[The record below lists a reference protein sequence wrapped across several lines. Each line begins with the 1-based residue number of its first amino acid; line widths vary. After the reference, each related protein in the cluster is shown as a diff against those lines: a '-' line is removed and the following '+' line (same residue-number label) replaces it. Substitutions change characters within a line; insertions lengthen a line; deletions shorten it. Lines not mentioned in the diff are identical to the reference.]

1 VVLTLK
7 TDAKHAAII
16 FIKKYKFPFILN
28 WFSLLLKTQSTNI
41 FHQPDLFCI
50 KVNLMGLQN
59 KAFSLFITLIFSVY
73 GSSAFSQQLI
83 SEPAG
88 GMDENELEAS
98 EIMLPASNSA
108 IPSILDIP
116 SVNKYYTSWDTL
128 CVRRYSEIPPSTGD
142 SIDLPLFN
150 DYSTG
155 FVMPVEGT
163 FLSPFGYRGRRV
175 HAGVDI
181 KLEAGD
187 PVSVAFDGVVRMA
200 RYYSGYGNCVVV
212 RHYNGLETL
221 YGHLSKIKVK
231 VNQQVTAGDIIG
243 LGGRTGRASCNH
255 LHFETRFQGKAFNP
269 KQLID
274 FETFSLI
281 SDNFTVTRSTYGLS
295 RDYIPGVSG
304 SVLIADNSNVKS
316 NAKSSKSKKYHTI
329 KSGDTLSALSRK
341 YGTSVK
347 QICSIN
353 GIKPSKKLQLG
364 TKLRVR

>member
-1 VVLTLK
+1 
-7 TDAKHAAII
+7 
-16 FIKKYKFPFILN
+16 
-28 WFSLLLKTQSTNI
+28 
-41 FHQPDLFCI
+41 
-50 KVNLMGLQN
+50 MGLQK
-59 KAFSLFITLIFSVY
+59 KAFTLIISLVFSIY
-73 GSSAFSQQLI
+73 GSVAVAQQLA

-98 EIMLPASNSA
+98 EISLPPSNLP
-108 IPSILDIP
+108 IPSTLDIP
-116 SVNKYYTSWDTL
+116 LLNKYYSSWDTL
-128 CVRRYSEIPPSTGD
+128 CVRRYSEIIPSAGD
-142 SIDLPLFN
+142 SINLPLFN

-175 HAGVDI
+175 HSGVDI
-181 KLEAGD
+181 KLEEGD

-200 RYYSGYGNCVVV
+200 RRYSGYGNCVVV
-212 RHYNGLETL
+212 RHFNGLETL

-243 LGGRTGRASCNH
+243 LGGHTGRATCNH

-274 FETFSLI
+274 FNTYSLL
-281 SDNFTVTRSTYGLS
+281 SDTFTVTRSTYGLS
-295 RDYIPGVSG
+295 RDYIPG
-304 SVLIADNSNVKS
+304 NSNPIVAEDDGNVKS
-316 NAKSSKSKKYHTI
+316 KSKAKSSKSKKYHTI
-329 KSGDTLSALSRK
+329 KNGDTLYAISRK

-353 GIKPSKKLQLG
+353 GIKASKKLQLG
-364 TKLRVR
+364 TKIRIR